1 MRSICRRSR
10 RATFTARR
18 SISPQ
23 AIAIID
29 GFFEHVPA
37 VWHKEILW
45 AMAQGIHVFGSS
57 SMGALRAAELALF
70 GMEGVGAIFEQ
81 VASGQIADDDEV
93 AVAHAS
99 ASEGF
104 TPLSVALVD
113 MRATFAAAEQQGII
127 DATTHAALI
136 SIAKAL
142 YYPRR
147 VYPAVIKAGEAQG
160 LALDALKAWLP
171 AHAISQ
177 KRADAILL
185 LETIKRRFAE
195 PVEPKR
201 VRYSFQQ
208 TQMWQMVTESAG
220 SLVLDGDQPQHVRQG
235 DVLDEL
241 RLSAP
246 MAQAL
251 DDAQARARAKQA
263 ALAQHDLHNPRLEDS
278 GLSEAALYAW
288 YFDQVGL
295 TDAPPDAAA
304 FAAQAGFADYGR
316 LQARAAP
323 RVSVSTAH
331 IGGICCRGKFE
342 TCPYGRHFCQCHSGL
357 ITLR

>member
-1 MRSICRRSR
+1 MIVVFTGPTLPADQARSILDALYLPPVAQGDVY
-10 RATFTARR
+10 RAAQHQ
-18 SISPQ
+18 PQ

-70 GMEGVGAIFEQ
+70 GMEGVGAIFEA
-81 VASGQIADDDEV
+81 VRSGQIEDDDEV
-93 AVAHAS
+93 AVAHAG
-99 ASEGF
+99 AADDF

-113 MRATFAAAEQQGII
+113 MRATFAAAEQQGVI
-127 DATTHAALI
+127 DPATGAALI
-136 SIAKAL
+136 GIAKSL

-160 LALDALKAWLP
+160 LALAALKAWLP

-185 LETIKRRFAE
+185 LDTLKRQFGE
-195 PVEPKR
+195 LIEPKR

-208 TQMWQMVTESAG
+208 TQMWQLVTEQAG
-220 SLVLDGDQPQHVRQG
+220 SLVLDGDQPQHVRQD

-241 RLSAP
+241 RLSQP

-251 DDAQARARAKQA
+251 DDAQTRARAKQA
-263 ALAQHDLHNPRLEDS
+263 ALARHDLHHPRLEDT
-278 GLSEAALYAW
+278 GLSETALYGW
-288 YFDQVGL
+288 YFDQLGQA
-295 TDAPPDAAA
+295 DALDPARY
-304 FAAQAGFADYGR
+304 AAQVGFADMSDFTRALIREYLYQR
-316 LQARAAP
+316 L
-323 RVSVSTAH
+323 
-331 IGGICCRGKFE
+331 KE
-342 TCPYGRHFCQCHSGL
+342 L
-357 ITLR
+357 